1 MCSRTGSRAQVK
13 GKWFYLTN
21 PSPVLQRCRS
31 PIFTNQTISSWPAL
45 PPGRGKEGPFS
56 ISPSCLVIESVFN
69 QVAWLQCNG
78 FHLLPQW
85 VGLSVSLSVAVSR
98 VSEKGK
104 RLKNTPLLPHLFV
117 RSHFHQDA
125 SVPTCQDSPRHLV
138 SVTVVSVTATYTTG
152 LSQASEQQK
161 ESEGV
166 EAIFTPTPS
175 QAKKRVGRVFPSR
188 LPAPERNLRAA
199 WISSIQSS
207 FRFLI
212 QVFHLLVGNGT
223 SILSNQVS
231 GVIFPEIYVT
241 QCR

>member
-45 PPGRGKEGPFS
+45 SPARGKEGPFS

-85 VGLSVSLSVAVSR
+85 VGLSVSLSVAVSQ

-104 RLKNTPLLPHLFV
+104 RLKKHLFTSTPFSLV
-117 RSHFHQDA
+117 TFSPGRLSTYLPRFTSSLSQCHCCQCHCHLHYCSLPSQRATKGERGRGGHFHPHA
-125 SVPTCQDSPRHLV
+125 
-138 SVTVVSVTATYTTG
+138 
-152 LSQASEQQK
+152 
-161 ESEGV
+161 
-166 EAIFTPTPS
+166 
-175 QAKKRVGRVFPSR
+175 
-188 LPAPERNLRAA
+188 LP
-199 WISSIQSS
+199 
-207 FRFLI
+207 
-212 QVFHLLVGNGT
+212 G
-223 SILSNQVS
+223 
-231 GVIFPEIYVT
+231 
-241 QCR
+241 